1 MIAIRIPV
9 DPLRHCK
16 ECPVGRAYSSDL
28 GKCMECSVCKNSEKS
43 DFCQNCPPQTT
54 EQPDFPWI
62 WVIGFSAGG
71 VFLIT
76 VILSLTVYLTHCR
89 RKSKF
94 TKPIEETG
102 SHSAEALLIHGEV
115 TVTGSSCLS

>member
-1 MIAIRIPV
+1 MTPRNLLRTLV
-9 DPLRHCK
+9 PLLLLVLSSAASQG
-16 ECPVGRAYSSDL
+16 ECPEGRAYSQDL

-43 DFCQNCPPQTT
+43 DFCQNCPSKT

-71 VFLIT
+71 VFLII

-94 TKPIEETG
+94 TTPIEETG
-102 SHSAEALLIHGEV
+102 SHSAEALLIH
-115 TVTGSSCLS
+115 